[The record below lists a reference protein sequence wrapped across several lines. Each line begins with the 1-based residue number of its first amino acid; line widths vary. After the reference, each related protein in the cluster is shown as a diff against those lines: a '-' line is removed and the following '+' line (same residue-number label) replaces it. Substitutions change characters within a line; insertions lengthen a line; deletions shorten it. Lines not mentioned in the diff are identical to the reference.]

1 MCGRAV
7 TSRQGGAENGVSGV
21 RPWAPDY
28 LGDWGPMALFE
39 LDPRT
44 HVASAKPALSAFV
57 P

>member
-7 TSRQGGAENGVSGV
+7 TSRQGSAENGVSGV